1 MMIRRGSM
9 MDSQDMKEH
18 AARCRSL
25 AEMADDFTKR
35 RLLALAARYEAGAS
49 RPSRAM
55 SILQVPLD
63 FHQAPPA

>member
-1 MMIRRGSM
+1 
-9 MDSQDMKEH
+9 MDSQAMRDL

-35 RLLALAARYEAGAS
+35 RLLALAARYESGAS

-55 SILQVPLD
+55 SILQMPLELQ
-63 FHQAPPA
+63 QAPPT